1 LAAFFL
7 LSPQHMRKLF
17 TGLFTALAL
26 SASAQTTPAWNS
38 AVGLPI
44 TPSFNF
50 APSFAHDAAGN
61 TYLASA
67 FTQSI
72 TLAPG
77 TVVTS
82 QGLQDGI
89 VAKYGPTGNLL
100 WYRQL
105 GGVAN
110 ESFQKII
117 IDASGKIALLG
128 LASDGAQLGSTTFNT
143 SNITA
148 SLVLAQLDAQGQV
161 QYVREVGDATI
172 IIPASLASDA
182 TGNYYLSGTFALS
195 AKFGTVELTT
205 AVTTTYGIDQ
215 FLVKVSAAGTVQW
228 AKQGGSVLAGTS
240 TGLAFSHL
248 VAEPSGSV
256 YLLWTLPAAAGG
268 FPGFTLPAGKG
279 DYDALVVKYD
289 PQGTPLWA
297 QRLGG
302 TGVDIPMLAGLDSGG
317 RLVVPGM
324 SAPAGSLATPT
335 TTGATTVANGFVSV
349 LEPSTGAVVWS
360 RDLQATVAGGYR
372 SVAADAAGN
381 IYLAGH
387 FGGQGTL
394 PGKTLT
400 ATGGIE
406 ALVVSYSAN
415 GTLRWT
421 QQSAGTGDELA
432 TSIGLDAAGAPV
444 VAGLFNN
451 NGLFGSAALVSSAT
465 AASTGTPFVARLG
478 GTVTATRATMAAAP
492 LALYPNPAAAATA
505 IKLPALPGGTQLTLI
520 DGLGRVARRTAAS
533 PDLLLAGL
541 APGLYVVQATAPSG
555 EQWASRLT
563 VE

>member
-1 LAAFFL
+1 
-7 LSPQHMRKLF
+7 MKKLF
-17 TGLFTALAL
+17 TGLLSVLAL
-26 SASAQTTPAWNS
+26 SAAAQTTPAWVS
-38 AVGLPI
+38 AAGLPI
-44 TPSFNF
+44 TPPFSF
-50 APSFAHDAAGN
+50 APSFTHDAAGN

-67 FTQSI
+67 FTQTI

-77 TVVTS
+77 TTVTS
-82 QGLQDGI
+82 QGAQDGI

-105 GGVAN
+105 GGAGN

-143 SNITA
+143 SNFSA

-161 QYVREVGDATI
+161 QYLREVGNASI

-182 TGNYYLSGTFALS
+182 AGNYYLSGTFALS
-195 AKFGTVELTT
+195 ATFGSIALTT
-205 AVTTTYGIDQ
+205 PITTTYGIDQ

-228 AKQGGSVLAGTS
+228 AQQGGRVLAGGPTALS
-240 TGLAFSHL
+240 LSHL
-248 VAEPSGSV
+248 VAEPSGNV
-256 YLLWTLPAAAGG
+256 YFVWTLPPTAGSFG
-268 FPGFTLPAGKG
+268 NLTLPAGKG

-302 TGVDIPMLAGLDSGG
+302 SNVDVPALAGLDSGG
-317 RLVVPGM
+317 RLVVPGF
-324 SAPAGSLATPT
+324 SVPTGSLANPT
-335 TTGATTVANGFVSV
+335 TAGATTVSSGFVSV
-349 LEPSTGAVVWS
+349 LEPTAGAVVWS
-360 RDLQATVAGGYR
+360 RELQATGAGGYR
-372 SVAADAAGN
+372 GVAADAAGN

-387 FGGQGTL
+387 FAGQGTL

-432 TSIGLDAAGAPV
+432 TSIGLEAAGTPV
-444 VAGLFNN
+444 VAGIFNG
-451 NGLFGSAALVSSAT
+451 NGLFGSAALTSAAT

-478 GTVTATRATMAAAP
+478 GTVTATRAAQAAAP

-505 IKLPALPGGTQLTLI
+505 IKLPALPSGTQLTLI
-520 DGLGRVARRTAAS
+520 DGLGRVARRAAAS
-533 PDLLLAGL
+533 SSLPLAGL

-555 EQWASRLT
+555 EQWASRLA

>member
-1 LAAFFL
+1 
-7 LSPQHMRKLF
+7 MRKLF
-17 TGLFTALAL
+17 TGLLSMLTLA
-26 SASAQTTPAWNS
+26 ASAQTGPGWAS
-38 AVGLPI
+38 AAGLPI

-67 FTQSI
+67 FTQTV

-77 TVVTS
+77 TTVTS

-105 GGVAN
+105 GGTGN

-117 IDASGKIALLG
+117 IDASGKLALLG
-128 LASDGAQLGSTTFNT
+128 LAGDGAQFGSTTFNT
-143 SNITA
+143 SNFSS
-148 SLVLAQLDAQGQV
+148 SLVLAQLTDQGQV
-161 QYVREVGDATI
+161 QYLREVGNASIT
-172 IIPASLASDA
+172 IPASLASDA
-182 TGNYYLSGTFALS
+182 AGNYYLSGTFALS
-195 AKFGTVELTT
+195 ATFGTFELTT
-205 AVTTTYGIDQ
+205 PITTTYGIDQ
-215 FLVKVSAAGTVQW
+215 FIVKVSAAGVVQW
-228 AKQGGSVLAGTS
+228 ARQGGSVLAGTP
-240 TGLAFSHL
+240 TALTLNHL
-248 VAEPSGSV
+248 VAEPGGSV
-256 YLLWTLPAAAGG
+256 YFLWTFPPTAGG
-268 FPGFTLPAGKG
+268 FGGLTLPAGKG
-279 DYDALVVKYD
+279 DYDALVIKYD

-302 TGVDIPMLAGLDSGG
+302 AGVDIPMLAGLDSGG
-317 RLVVPGM
+317 RLVVPGF
-324 SAPAGSLATPT
+324 AVPAGSLASPITAGST
-335 TTGATTVANGFVSV
+335 TASTGFVSV
-349 LEPSTGAVVWS
+349 LEPTAGAVVWS
-360 RDLQATVAGGYR
+360 RDLQATLAGGYR

-387 FGGQGTL
+387 FSGQATL

-400 ATGGIE
+400 GTGGIE
-406 ALVVSYSAN
+406 ALVASYSAN

-432 TSIGLDAAGAPV
+432 TSIGLDAAGKPV
-444 VAGLFNN
+444 VAGLFNG
-451 NGLFGSAALVSSAT
+451 NGLFGSTALVSPAT
-465 AASTGTPFVARLG
+465 TTTTGTPFVASLSG
-478 GTVTATRATMAAAP
+478 GTVMATRAAVAAAP

-505 IKLPALPGGTQLTLI
+505 VSLPTLPSGTQLTLI

-533 PDLLLAGL
+533 PSLPLAGL